1 MNRAAVSSSN
11 IVSAGYDPVL
21 KILEVEFRQGGV
33 YQYSYV
39 PEKTYIAFMQAPS
52 KGAFLEANIKGI
64 YPYKKIGSEK

>member
-1 MNRAAVSSSN
+1 MNRIAVRSTIIAS
-11 IVSAGYDPVL
+11 IGYDPAL
-21 KILEVEFRQGGV
+21 KILEVEFEQGGV

-64 YPYKKIGSEK
+64 YPYQRVG